1 MGDRAPKALA
11 QAMLIRSD
19 RCRNLPRRYPP
30 QRGGALSFLGGAQ
43 IDDSADTEPIHRTI
57 IIGSQARQIF
67 RAIQQ
72 SMADAVSV
80 GRSVSADLTKVWRAD
95 QSDVRDRKSTRL
107 NSSHSCAS
115 RM

>member
-1 MGDRAPKALA
+1 
-11 QAMLIRSD
+11 MLSRSD
-19 RCRNLPRRYPP
+19 RCGNLPRGYPP

-95 QSDVRDRKSTRL
+95 QSDVRWHADNKIGRA
-107 NSSHSCAS
+107 SC
-115 RM
+115 RERVCQYV

>member
-1 MGDRAPKALA
+1 
-11 QAMLIRSD
+11 MLSRSD
-19 RCRNLPRRYPP
+19 RCGNLPRGYPP

-80 GRSVSADLTKVWRAD
+80 GRSVSAGLRSEEHTSEL
-95 QSDVRDRKSTRL
+95 QSLMRLSYAVYCLKHKKHHTTR
-107 NSSHSCAS
+107 
-115 RM
+115 